1 MSALLPL
8 RPYQLEAVEAVE
20 AAWTRGVRRPAVVLP
35 TGAGKTVVF
44 AHLAARWLERGREM
58 STGRVLVLAHRAE
71 LLDQAARRIK
81 DVAPGLCV
89 GTVAAGLDETDAD
102 VIVGSVQT
110 LRLARRRSALADV
123 GLIVTDGCH
132 HATAASYP
140 AVYDAMPGAHVLGVT
155 ATMSRGDGQALGQVW
170 DEIVY
175 RRGIVE
181 MIRDGHL
188 ADVRGI
194 RVQVPDLDLSGVKV
208 SRGDYAEGALGTA
221 LEASLA
227 PEVVASAYLEHA
239 ADRKG
244 LLFAPTV
251 SSAQVLADALT
262 GAGVGTEVVHGAM
275 AGDERRAVLR
285 RFETGATQVLSNCMV
300 LTEGFD
306 SPSASACVIARPT
319 RSAPLYVQ
327 MAGRVL
333 RPYPGKEHA
342 LVLDVV
348 GATAMHSLASLATLA
363 GAPVRDGQ
371 SLTEAETEEAERED
385 ERARERLIH
394 AGPVDAVEVDLF
406 GTSAFRW
413 HQTRGGL
420 WYIATGPRYWALIP
434 GAEPGT
440 YDVTWIA
447 QRAPLDGKRGAFA
460 QTGVSEISMAMAWA
474 ERGASDDD
482 LGGTISGKG
491 RHWHRKRPS
500 EKQAAFASSLGIVIT
515 DDMRALD
522 VSDAIDRI
530 MASRAID
537 ARMLPWL
544 AAQGRDVPAPLAL

>member
-1 MSALLPL
+1 M
-8 RPYQLEAVEAVE
+8 YNIEVERTHTYLVN
-20 AAWTRGVRRPAVVLP
+20 GGLVV
-35 TGAGKTVVF
+35 
-44 AHLAARWLERGREM
+44 HN
-58 STGRVLVLAHRAE
+58 
-71 LLDQAARRIK
+71 
-81 DVAPGLCV
+81 
-89 GTVAAGLDETDAD
+89 
-102 VIVGSVQT
+102 
-110 LRLARRRSALADV
+110 
-123 GLIVTDGCH
+123 CH
-132 HATAASYP
+132 HATAASYR
-140 AVYDAMPGAHVLGVT
+140 AVYDAMPGAHMLGVT

-275 AGDERRAVLR
+275 AGNERRAVLR

-406 GTSAFRW
+406 GASAFRW

>member
-20 AAWTRGVRRPAVVLP
+20 AAWTRGVRSPAVVLP

-123 GLIVTDGCH
+123 GLIVTDECH
-132 HATAASYP
+132 HATADSYR
-140 AVYDAMPGAHVLGVT
+140 AVYDAMPGAHMLGVT

-275 AGDERRAVLR
+275 AENERRAVLR

>member
-1 MSALLPL
+1 MCPGGSVHN
-8 RPYQLEAVEAVE
+8 LEVDG
-20 AAWTRGVRRPAVVLP
+20 THTYLIGRGVVV
-35 TGAGKTVVF
+35 
-44 AHLAARWLERGREM
+44 HN
-58 STGRVLVLAHRAE
+58 
-71 LLDQAARRIK
+71 
-81 DVAPGLCV
+81 
-89 GTVAAGLDETDAD
+89 
-102 VIVGSVQT
+102 
-110 LRLARRRSALADV
+110 
-123 GLIVTDGCH
+123 CH
-132 HATAASYP
+132 HAIAAGYR
-140 AVYDAMPGAHVLGVT
+140 AVYDAMPGAHMLGVT

-227 PEVVASAYLEHA
+227 PEVVAEAYLEHA

-275 AGDERRAVLR
+275 AGNERRAVLR

-306 SPSASACVIARPT
+306 SPSASAAVIARPT

-406 GTSAFRW
+406 GASAFRW

-420 WYIATGPRYWALIP
+420 WYIATGLRYWALIP